1 MKSLLPWLCVLGL
14 SAAVVF
20 LYSGNQKK
28 DAELQALRDD
38 VQKLQQA
45 QADLETNKPQ
55 ASAEELARLR
65 KENEDVLRLRNEVRQ
80 LRDDKQKLEKQYQT
94 AQSQVQG
101 AQAQA
106 QTAQAQAAEA
116 ALRAS
121 AAKPQAVSP
130 EVEAAFRARYGLAPI
145 SAEQGNLNACIN
157 NLRQIDGA
165 KQQWALEHGKTAG
178 ALLTPADLQPYL
190 KSNTLPSCPGG
201 GVYNLNPVGIPP
213 ICSVPGHALPK

>member
-20 LYSGNQKK
+20 LYTGNQKK
-28 DAELQALRDD
+28 DADLQALRDD

-45 QADLETNKPQ
+45 QADLETNKPG
-55 ASAEELARLR
+55 ASADELTRLR

-80 LRDDKQKLEKQYQT
+80 LRDDKQKLEKQYQA

-121 AAKPQAVSP
+121 AVKPQAVTP
-130 EVEAAFRARYGLAPI
+130 EVEAAFRARYGLAPVTP
-145 SAEQGNLNACIN
+145 EQGNLNACIN

-165 KQQWALEHGKTAG
+165 KQQWALEHGKTVG
-178 ALLTPADLQPYL
+178 ALLTPADLLPYL
-190 KSNTLPSCPGG
+190 KSNALPSCPGG
-201 GVYNLNPVGIPP
+201 GVYNLNPVGIAP